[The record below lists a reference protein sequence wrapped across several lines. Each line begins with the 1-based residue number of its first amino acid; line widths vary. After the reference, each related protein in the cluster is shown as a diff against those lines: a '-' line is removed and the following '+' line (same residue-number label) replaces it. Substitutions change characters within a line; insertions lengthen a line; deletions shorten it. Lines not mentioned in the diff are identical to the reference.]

1 MYNFDNEE
9 NIKEKFLNDNINNN
23 YNYNDNDNNLNNINY
38 NISGRKSLNLE
49 YSKNGEYNTL
59 NESILISLKRE
70 LMRILYKLFYAIIP
84 RFSANKDTNLKQW
97 DLFGP
102 LFFTIFL
109 SYFLNASKDTEEMS
123 RTFIIVFCLMWIGGS
138 IVTINVILLGS
149 HITLFQSL
157 SILGYCIFPILLAS
171 MINYF
176 FKSLFKFGIKVAIA
190 SGAYIWC
197 CFSSVSFMSDVL
209 GQEKKGLG
217 LFPIFL
223 FYFAFTCYLLL

>member
-1 MYNFDNEE
+1 MFNSSNEE

-23 YNYNDNDNNLNNINY
+23 YNNYYNNNNQKENIFDE
-38 NISGRKSLNLE
+38 IPGRKSINLE
-49 YSKNGEYNTL
+49 YSKNGEYNIG
-59 NESILISLKRE
+59 EF
-70 LMRILYKLFYAIIP
+70 MRIIYKLFYAIIP
-84 RFSANKDTNLKQW
+84 RFSANKEINLKQW

-109 SYFLNASKDTEEMS
+109 SYFLNVSKDTEQMS
-123 RTFIIVFCLMWIGGS
+123 KTFIIVFCLMWLGGS
-138 IVTINVILLGS
+138 IVTINTILLGS

-176 FKSLFKFGIKVAIA
+176 FKSYFKFGIKVAIA
-190 SGAYIWC
+190 FIAYIWC

>member
-1 MYNFDNEE
+1 MYNHDNVE

-23 YNYNDNDNNLNNINY
+23 YNDDNQLNNINY

-49 YSKNGEYNTL
+49 YSNNGEYNTL

-70 LMRILYKLFYAIIP
+70 FMRILYKLFYAIIP

-109 SYFLNASKDTEEMS
+109 SYFLNASKDTEQMS
-123 RTFIIVFCLMWIGGS
+123 KTFIIVFCLMWIGGS

-176 FKSLFKFGIKVAIA
+176 FKNLFKFGIKVAIA
-190 SGAYIWC
+190 FGAYIWC